1 MATPVHEAAT
11 RVHSWMGASLLYCQT
26 VFTVRGRVAQGD
38 QRGRSIGFPTANL
51 ETENEVLPARGVYG
65 GHLLL
70 LDDGDP
76 RRGARLPAVINV
88 GSRPTFET
96 PGTVLAEA
104 HVIDWSGDLYG
115 RRLDLSFELRLRAE
129 RRFPGADALARQI
142 AADVEECRR
151 RLEAL

>member
-1 MATPVHEAAT
+1 MYA
-11 RVHSWMGASLLYCQT
+11 
-26 VFTVRGRVAQGD
+26 
-38 QRGRSIGFPTANL
+38 
-51 ETENEVLPARGVYG
+51 

-104 HVIDWSGDLYG
+104 HVPDWSGDLYG
-115 RRLDLSFELRLRAE
+115 RRVDLSFELRLRAE
-129 RRFPGADALARQI
+129 RKFPSADALALQI
-142 AADVEECRR
+142 AADVEEGRR
-151 RLEAL
+151 RLGAL